1 MADSSSTGVSA
12 SNNNSPV
19 TGKLDEKYRQ
29 AKAARRLLEP
39 QWFMSLAFFQNRQW
53 LAFAGDRLIEPRG
66 LDDPGR
72 ITETENRI
80 TGIVR
85 TELSKMTKQRPVW
98 VATPQSGDEADT
110 NAAALSE
117 QMMRYEW
124 RNLNMRKHDL
134 KALEW
139 SRICGSGFLKVTWDP
154 TIGDPVDVLVRPD
167 GGLMADEAGKTMRG
181 DSQVAAAFAQAT
193 GAEVRSKRL
202 APGDLKVEAP
212 SPFGM
217 FIDPLCDVFEDAE
230 WLIEE
235 SIRSQDY
242 VKRHWDVTLKPDA
255 AANPGLVEMQ
265 LMGGITTGGSTYKGI
280 RIRQYW
286 AKPCEEFPAGVRI
299 VWAQGKVLDRDDKP
313 FDPMP
318 YIMYT
323 GIPVPG
329 RLYGMGI
336 VELLQGPQTELNKTL
351 SQMGENRNR
360 LGNPTGIAAK
370 QAIGD
375 PDVFLEKISQ
385 AGGWHFFD
393 ESGSQHPIPQYLEP
407 PTLPDYVKELP
418 DSIRRAMEDISG
430 QHEVTNAQVPP
441 GVTAASAITLL
452 QDADDTRLALAVM
465 DHEDGLGVL
474 GTKILEHINRY
485 YTDSRIIKIVGDD
498 GAWQI
503 FDFRN
508 TDLRGNTHVEVQ
520 AGSSTPQSLA
530 AKQAMMRDII
540 TMMTQTGNGLHGRQ
554 LSQFFRDLGL
564 GATDHLLEE
573 YTVNE
578 TQVNR
583 ENVKLAQGVALS
595 INSYDDNQAHVDG
608 HTDHMKSSRY
618 ASYPPP
624 VKKCFE
630 DHVALHQRQL
640 EQQQQ
645 QQLQMQLQMT
655 GQIPPT
661 LSQAAFQ
668 DAQQLSQLQ
677 GVQQQQQGQAQQQQ
691 GQQQMQQQQLQ
702 GAQLQQLI
710 QAAQGAQQGAAADQ
724 GRQHAEQAHAMKM
737 HQMAQ
742 DERRAEEAHQAR
754 IQNMRNPQRNG
765 GGR

>member
-1 MADSSSTGVSA
+1 MSSGTGT
-12 SNNNSPV
+12 SNNTDPI

-29 AKAARRLLEP
+29 AKSARRLLEP

-85 TELSKMTKQRPVW
+85 TELAKLTKGRPVW
-98 VATPQSGDEADT
+98 SATPTSSDDEDM
-110 NAAALSE
+110 NAADLSE
-117 QMMRYEW
+117 RIMRYQW
-124 RNLNMRKHDL
+124 QNLNVRKHDL

-139 SRICGSGFLKVTWDP
+139 SRICGSGFLKVVWDP
-154 TIGDPVDVLVRPD
+154 TLGDPVDVLVRPD
-167 GGLMADEAGKTMRG
+167 GGLMADETGKTMRG
-181 DSQVAAAFAQAT
+181 DSQVAKAFAEAT
-193 GAEVRSKRL
+193 GAEVKSKRI

-217 FIDPLCDVFEDAE
+217 FVDPLCDVFEDAE

-235 SIRSQDY
+235 SVKSVDY
-242 VKRHWDVTLKPDA
+242 VKRHYDVTLKPDTS
-255 AANPGLVEMQ
+255 ANPGLVEMQ
-265 LMGGITTGGSTYKGI
+265 LMGGTAGAGTTYKGVKL
-280 RIRQYW
+280 RQYW
-286 AKPCEEFPAGVRI
+286 SKPCEEFPAGVRI

-329 RLYGMGI
+329 RLHGMGI
-336 VELLQGPQTELNKTL
+336 VELLQGPQTELNLTL
-351 SQMGENRNR
+351 SQMAENRNR
-360 LGNPTGIAAK
+360 VGNPTGVAAK

-375 PDVFLEKISQ
+375 PEIFLEKISQ

-393 ESGSQHPIPQYLEP
+393 ESGSAHPIPQYLEP
-407 PTLPDYVKELP
+407 PALPDYVKDTP

-441 GVTAASAITLL
+441 GVTAAAAISLL
-452 QDADDTRLALAVM
+452 LDQDDTRLALAVT
-465 DHEDGLGVL
+465 DHEEGLGRI
-474 GTKILEHINRY
+474 GTKVLEHVARY
-485 YTDSRIIKIVGDD
+485 YTDSRMIKIAGDD
-498 GAWQI
+498 GAWEI

-508 TDLRGNTHVEVQ
+508 TDLRGNTHIEVQ
-520 AGSSTPQSLA
+520 ANSTFPQTQA
-530 AKQAMMRDII
+530 AKQAMMKDII

-564 GATDHLLEE
+564 GATDHLIQE
-573 YTVNE
+573 YTRNE

-583 ENVKLAQGVALS
+583 ENVILARGVPLP
-595 INSYDDNQAHVDG
+595 INPSYDDNQAHVDG
-608 HTDHMKSSRY
+608 HTDYMKSATY
-618 ASYPPP
+618 AKFSPQ

-630 DHVALHQRQL
+630 DHLAAHQQEL
-640 EQQQQ
+640 DKEQQA
-645 QQLQMQLQMT
+645 QLQMQLQLT
-655 GQIPPT
+655 GQVPPT
-661 LSQAAFQ
+661 MSQAALQ
-668 DAQQLSQLQ
+668 DVQQLSQLH
-677 GVQQQQQGQAQQQQ
+677 GQQQEIQ
-691 GQQQMQQQQLQ
+691 GQQQQQQQQLQ

-710 QAAQGAQQGAAADQ
+710 QAMQGQQQGASAEQAL
-724 GRQHAEQAHAMKM
+724 QHAAEAHAMKM
-737 HQMAQ
+737 HGMAQ
-742 DERRAEEAHQAR
+742 EERRAEEAHQAR
-754 IQNMRNPQRNG
+754 IQSMRNPQRNG
-765 GGR
+765 GSR